1 LGRRIASFVA
11 GRVGSIFVGL
21 AVLSVVGEP
30 VLGVGVARRLIS
42 EAAVRQTAQ
51 RAQRA
56 ERRAQRIQ
64 GCSTPTAAHG
74 LR

>member
-1 LGRRIASFVA
+1 MGRRIASFVA
-11 GRVGSIFVGL
+11 VRVGSIFVGL
-21 AVLSVVGEP
+21 AVLSFVGEP
-30 VLGVGVARRLIS
+30 VLGFGVARRLIS
-42 EAAVRQTAQ
+42 EAAVSQTAQ